1 MSSFIGHGLAALML
15 SALGPSTG
23 PRRWGWMAWLV
34 VLALAPDIDY
44 VAAPLRLS
52 GTPVIRVTHSLVG
65 CLTLPLATI
74 ALLYVRGERGAEWR
88 WHGLQAAGAGLSHV
102 LLDLLVGVTPA
113 ALLWPLSRETF
124 RLPFG
129 VLPSA
134 GWPKLTNPLF
144 YRNLLIELGVLVPL
158 FAGLLLV
165 RARGFR
171 SGRSVLL
178 LSGLAL
184 VCAGFMA
191 WAMSLPRQ

>member
-1 MSSFIGHGLAALML
+1 MSSFIGHGLAALTL
-15 SALGPSTG
+15 SALGPATQ

-44 VAAPLRLS
+44 LAAPLRLP
-52 GTPVIRVTHSLVG
+52 GTPIIRVTHSLMG
-65 CLTLPLATI
+65 CLALPLATI
-74 ALLYVRGERGAEWR
+74 AFLYARGERGAVWR
-88 WHGLQAAGAGLSHV
+88 WHGLQAAAAGLSHV

-158 FAGLLLV
+158 FASVLLV
-165 RARGFR
+165 RSRGLR
-171 SGRSVLL
+171 AGRSAVLL
-178 LSGLAL
+178 GGLAL
-184 VCAGFMA
+184 LCLGFMA
-191 WAMSLPRQ
+191 WAMSLPR